1 MKRMLLAC
9 LCCAALGAVALMPAS
24 ASANSYPAPHK
35 QRVIGAGFLN
45 PFDPGEFVNFFAI
58 DLSANA
64 DGSNPQGAATVI
76 GWVGSGAQKGL
87 HAFAGTPV
95 CLKTDSSGAATFVL
109 KFFASTGVD
118 GIVGARFWVQD
129 NGSPSSL
136 NNPVDQIIDDRYSAA
151 QLAKANC
158 DSTTPPRNQ
167 KAIAKGDTVVSN

>member
-9 LCCAALGAVALMPAS
+9 LMCAALGAVALIPAS

-35 QRVIGAGFLN
+35 QRVIGAGFLS

-76 GWVGSGAQKGL
+76 GYIGSGTQKGL

-109 KFFASTGVD
+109 KFFASTGID

-129 NGSPSSL
+129 NGNPSSL
-136 NNPVDQIIDDRYSAA
+136 NNPVDQIIDDRYNAA
-151 QLAKANC
+151 QLSRANC
-158 DSTTPPRNQ
+158 DSTTPPRAQ
-167 KAIAKGDTVVSN
+167 HTIAKGDTVVIN